1 MEIQKALDQISE
13 IHGHLA
19 KTDVYRG
26 YRAVPVAFAGV
37 VALVV
42 AAVQTRLAGNGS
54 PLSFVLCWVGVA
66 LVGAV
71 TSGGGILYSYIRQE
85 SEFARRRTRTA
96 VGQLLPCLVAGAII
110 TVPMTMGGSR
120 SIAFLPGL
128 WAMLFS
134 LGIFASRPYLPRI
147 MGWIALYYLVAGAV
161 LLALG
166 VESRTV
172 SGWEMDLTFG
182 FDESTSLS
190 PWGMGLTFGVGQV
203 LSGIV
208 LYWNLEREDVS
219 QEQGN

>member
-1 MEIQKALDQISE
+1 
-13 IHGHLA
+13 
-19 KTDVYRG
+19 
-26 YRAVPVAFAGV
+26 
-37 VALVV
+37 
-42 AAVQTRLAGNGS
+42 
-54 PLSFVLCWVGVA
+54 
-66 LVGAV
+66 
-71 TSGGGILYSYIRQE
+71 
-85 SEFARRRTRTA
+85 
-96 VGQLLPCLVAGAII
+96 
-110 TVPMTMGGSR
+110 
-120 SIAFLPGL
+120 
-128 WAMLFS
+128 MLFS

>member
-1 MEIQKALDQISE
+1 MEIQRALDQISE

-37 VALVV
+37 LALVV

-54 PLSFVLCWVGVA
+54 PLSFVLWWVGVA
-66 LVGAV
+66 LIGAV
-71 TSGGGILYSYIRQE
+71 TSGGGILYSYVRQE

-96 VGQLLPCLVAGAII
+96 VGQLLPCLVAGAVI

-120 SIAFLPGL
+120 CIAFLPGL

-161 LLALG
+161 LLAMAFPPMSG
-166 VESRTV
+166 
-172 SGWEMDLTFG
+172 SGWGTDSAFEVG
-182 FDESTSLS
+182 PSTSLS
-190 PWGMGLTFGVGQV
+190 PWGMGLTFGVGQL

-219 QEQGN
+219 QGQGN